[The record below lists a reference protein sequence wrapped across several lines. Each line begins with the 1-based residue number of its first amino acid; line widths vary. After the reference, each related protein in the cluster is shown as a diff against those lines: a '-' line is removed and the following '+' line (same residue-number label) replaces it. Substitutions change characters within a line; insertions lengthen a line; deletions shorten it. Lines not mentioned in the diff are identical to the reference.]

1 MKNGFWCDLGKK
13 CMILMMSLTVF
24 LVTVTTVP
32 FEETATI
39 LAADQ
44 KTVHMN
50 TAAQSVV
57 LHKSVK
63 LKLVNAP
70 AGKVKWSSS
79 KPKVAKVS
87 STGKVTGL
95 KKGTAVIKAKYKGK
109 TYKCTVTVETPSLS
123 QTDIWM
129 TVASDYSLT
138 VKGTKGRVQWSSSNS
153 SVASV
158 ENGVVTA
165 HSLGTAQIYAKVGGK
180 KYTCKVNVVSMQE
193 AYAHQLVD
201 LINFERSKYGVPP
214 LNSNK
219 YLKKAATIR
228 AEELSRYYSSTR
240 PNKYSCFSAIPK
252 EYKWRKASE
261 LTARKYI
268 TPEQVVR
275 AWAEDPD
282 QLAILLKKNYKDIGV
297 GVYLAPD
304 GYLYWCVFEARK

>member
-1 MKNGFWCDLGKK
+1 MKNGFGRNLEKK
-13 CMILMMSLTVF
+13 CIILMMSLIVL
-24 LVTVTTVP
+24 LVTVTMVPSKETVTV
-32 FEETATI
+32 F
-39 LAADQ
+39 AADQ
-44 KTVHMN
+44 GTLHMN
-50 TAAQSVV
+50 VATQSVV
-57 LHKSVK
+57 VSKSVK

-79 KPKVAKVS
+79 KPKVARVS
-87 STGKVTGL
+87 SSGKVTGL

-109 TYKCTVTVETPSLS
+109 TYKCTVTVENPSLS

-129 TVASDYSLT
+129 TVASNYSLT
-138 VKGTKGRVQWSSSNS
+138 LKGTKGTVQWSSSNA

-165 HSLGTAQIYAKVGGK
+165 HSLGTAKIYAKVGGK

-193 AYAHQLVD
+193 AYAKQLVD

-219 YLKKAATIR
+219 YLKMAATIR

-240 PNKYSCFSAIPK
+240 PNKYSCFSAISK

-268 TPEQVVR
+268 NPEQVVR
-275 AWAEDPD
+275 AWAEDSD